1 MFALPVGGGLP
12 SESVRG
18 VGKISCQETEENF
31 TRTTSL
37 FSGIEARYSYFVG
50 TEGSERLWG
59 GLYVFPQ
66 FENEASF
73 KRFISDKNL
82 QISRHLHAFR
92 HTFSHFHLDITPVL
106 VELDEQKKE
115 ENRPLGV
122 AENEGNSRYFVS
134 SKANYWYDLT
144 QPNEIGLATPVK
156 RILDELS
163 QENKD

>member
-1 MFALPVGGGLP
+1 M
-12 SESVRG
+12 
-18 VGKISCQETEENF
+18 
-31 TRTTSL
+31 
-37 FSGIEARYSYFVG
+37 
-50 TEGSERLWG
+50 
-59 GLYVFPQ
+59 
-66 FENEASF
+66 
-73 KRFISDKNL
+73 
-82 QISRHLHAFR
+82 QISRYLHAFR

-106 VELDEQKKE
+106 VELDEQRKE

-144 QPNEIGLATPVK
+144 QPNEIGLAMPVK